1 MTHVEEKWIPS
12 DPVWLHPLQQVP
24 VIAVVRA
31 QEPALATQMAAT
43 AIQAG
48 IQYVEIATSPSE
60 TYPDT
65 LDLIQDLRTHYP
77 QPFIGAG
84 TILTLDQAQQVIGA
98 GAQFVVSPFL
108 DLEILHHCQSHEIP
122 AIPGALTPGEIWQV
136 RQAGATAIKVFP
148 IESLGGAAYLR
159 HLHKPLGSLPLIP
172 TGGVTLA
179 NAQEFLQAGAVA
191 VGIGGD
197 LFPQSLMAAGNWPGI
212 LERLRRFVERL
223 RSRSSSEVKGS

>member
-12 DPVWLHPLQQVP
+12 DPVWLNQLQQIP

-31 QEPALATQMAAT
+31 QEPALATQMATT

-48 IQYVEIATSPSE
+48 IQCVEIATPPSE
-60 TYPDT
+60 TYPIA
-65 LDLIQDLRTHYP
+65 LDLLQDLRSRYP
-77 QPFIGAG
+77 QPLIGAG
-84 TILTLDQAQQVIGA
+84 TILTADQAQQVIRA

-108 DLEILHHCQSHEIP
+108 DLNILHHCQSQEIP

-148 IESLGGAAYLR
+148 IESVGGAAYLR

-179 NAQEFLQAGAVA
+179 NAQEFLKAGAVA

-197 LFPQSLMAAGNWPGI
+197 LFPSKWVTAGDWSGI
-212 LERLRRFVERL
+212 LERLQRFVERL
-223 RSRSSSEVKGS
+223 RSRSSEEVKR